1 MNFKGFPVIYSKTL
15 DNEDTTLYQNTVENM
30 NTSYDLEPFSND
42 ERVLMTFI
50 DIEGLL
56 QVCIRSVLADDGT
69 VIETQSLVEHGE
81 NDNRAHFIVDLPV
94 EECIKIFT
102 TDV

>member
-1 MNFKGFPVIYSKTL
+1 MNFKGFPVIYSKTM
-15 DNEDTTLYQNTVENM
+15 DSDDTALYQNIVENM
-30 NTSYDLEPFSND
+30 NSSYDIEPFSND
-42 ERVLMTFI
+42 ERVMMTFI

-56 QVCIRSVLADDGT
+56 QVSIRSVLAEDGT

-81 NDNRAHFIVDLPV
+81 NGNRAHFIVDTPV

>member
-1 MNFKGFPVIYSKTL
+1 MNFKSFPIVYTKVSEG
-15 DNEDTTLYQNTVENM
+15 EDTVNYQSSLENM
-30 NTSYDLEPFSND
+30 NSTLDLEPFSND
-42 ERVLMTFI
+42 ERVLATFI

-56 QVCIRSVLADDGT
+56 QISIRSVLTEDGT

-94 EECIKIFT
+94 QECIKIFK